1 MNQEDRTALLDWYR
15 ALGVDAILDERP
27 RDWFASPA
35 ETELM
40 EITGMERS
48 PAVAPQ
54 PRVAPKPLATTETK
68 PATRPVTPQRLVP
81 PQEAEMAA
89 RELARKAASL
99 TELEALA
106 ASFDGCGLKATA
118 SKLCF
123 ARGRHDAAL
132 MMIGEAPG
140 RDEDMRGVPFVGRA
154 GQLLDRM
161 IAAIGLAPDDAYITN
176 LVFWRPPG
184 NRTPT
189 PQEVQSCQPFV
200 ERQIELVRPK
210 VLVFLGA
217 AAAKQL
223 TGASD
228 GIMKLRGRWLGYG
241 EGRTRAIATL
251 HPAYLLRNPLAKR
264 LAWRDLLKIRAAL
277 DGEAD

>member
-1 MNQEDRTALLDWYR
+1 M
-15 ALGVDAILDERP
+15 GVDAILDERP
-27 RDWFASPA
+27 RDWFAPLVEA
-35 ETELM
+35 APV
-40 EITGMERS
+40 EIAGIARS
-48 PAVAPQ
+48 APVAAQ
-54 PRVAPKPLATTETK
+54 PRATPKQQPMAEPKPA
-68 PATRPVTPQRLVP
+68 PRPVTPQRIVP
-81 PQEAEMAA
+81 PDEAEMAA
-89 RELARKAASL
+89 RELARQAASL

-106 ASFDGCGLKATA
+106 GRFDGCGLKATA

-189 PQEVQSCQPFV
+189 PQEVQACQPFV

-223 TGASD
+223 TGESD

-241 EGRTRAIATL
+241 DGRTRAIATL

-264 LAWRDLLKIRAAL
+264 LAWRDLLKICAAL
-277 DGEAD
+277 DENTD